1 MDQNC
6 SIAGALLEAAAN
18 TSHITAWLSPTFG
31 SFDVVIL
38 VLLGHHI
45 PNSFAFSE

>member
-6 SIAGALLEAAAN
+6 SITEALLKAAAN

-31 SFDVVIL
+31 SFDVVSL
-38 VLLGHHI
+38 DLLSHHI
-45 PNSFAFSE
+45 PNTFVFSE